1 MFIDANVLIAAYLD
15 SQGQGAKSRALMS
28 KIATGEQNAT
38 TSALVVNELFYKI
51 KETRG
56 VEAVERANRILMS
69 YTHLSILP
77 IDVKVAGE
85 SIAYMK
91 EGLGTSDAFHAATMK
106 IAGVATICSFD
117 RDFDRLK
124 AKGIKRQ
131 EP

>member
-1 MFIDANVLIAAYLD
+1 M
-15 SQGQGAKSRALMS
+15 
-28 KIATGEQNAT
+28 
-38 TSALVVNELFYKI
+38 
-51 KETRG
+51 
-56 VEAVERANRILMS
+56 ERASRILMS

-91 EGLGTSDAFHAATMK
+91 EGLETSDAFHAATMK
-106 IAGVATICSFD
+106 FAGVGTICSFD

-124 AKGIKRQ
+124 AKGIERQ